1 MSLATQAVAQEPGKN
16 SKNSLM
22 LAVVYVTALFF
33 IWAFVTNLV
42 DPLIKSMK
50 MIYQLNLFEAMLSQ
64 FAFFLAYFVMSL
76 PSAWYL
82 SRYGYARSIVTGLLS
97 IVGGCLIA
105 WSTLFFNSFVTV
117 LIGLFVAASG
127 VTLLQVAANPL
138 IASMGDIKRSHFRLN
153 LSQAFNSLG
162 AFSGGMFGAS
172 FLLKGDLFKKD
183 IVVTDALKSQG
194 LTFVTNVYI
203 EIAAVLAVFTLL
215 VFLARNMIN
224 ANAPKLAEHAPSPL
238 KALTSKW
245 ANLGAT
251 AIFLGVGAEVTVI
264 SGLIFFL
271 EQENILGVPSLVAGK
286 LAPFFMLFA
295 MFGRFSGSFL
305 LRYFKATNMLTFVGA
320 GGAILCGVVI
330 VSTSQSPHV
339 FGGTIDLFGHPT
351 PLTTGFIPAAAAI
364 LIGLFNSIQFP
375 TIFTLTLE
383 RSTAPASATS
393 GLMCMAI
400 FGGGVI
406 PPLYGLVADLTSSKS
421 LAFIV
426 PLICYAYVGWYGI
439 AAKKAKVH
447 AIEEGFSGGH

>member
-1 MSLATQAVAQEPGKN
+1 MSLATQAAAQAPEPKQ
-16 SKNSLM
+16 KNSLM

-50 MIYQLNLFEAMLSQ
+50 MVYQLNLFMAMLSQ
-64 FAFFLAYFVMSL
+64 FAFFLAYFIMSL

-82 SRYGYARSIVTGLLS
+82 SRYGYARSIITGLLS

-117 LIGLFVAASG
+117 LLGLFVAASG

-138 IASMGDIKRSHFRLN
+138 IASMGDPRRSHFRLN

-162 AFSGGMFGAS
+162 AFSGGMFGAA
-172 FLLKGDLFKKD
+172 FLLKGDLFVKNV
-183 IVVTDALKSQG
+183 VVTDALKAEG
-194 LTFVTNVYI
+194 LTFVTNVYL
-203 EIAAVLAVFTLL
+203 EIAAVLSVFTLL
-215 VFLARNMIN
+215 VFLARNVIN
-224 ANAPKLAEHAPSPL
+224 ANAPKLAEHAVSPL

-245 ANLGAT
+245 ANLGALS
-251 AIFLGVGAEVTVI
+251 IFLGVGAEVTVV

-271 EQENILGVPSLVAGK
+271 EQEHILGVPSLVAGK

-295 MFGRFSGSFL
+295 MFGRFSGSAL
-305 LRYFKATNMLTFVGA
+305 LRKVKATSALTFVGM
-320 GGAILCGVVI
+320 GGAILCAVVI
-330 VSTSQSPHV
+330 VSTSHSPHV
-339 FGGTIDLFGHPT
+339 FGGTINLFGHPT
-351 PLTTGFIPAAAAI
+351 PITSGFIPAAAAI

-393 GLMCMAI
+393 GLMCLAI

-406 PPLYGLVADLTSSKS
+406 PPLYGLVADLTNSKS

-426 PLICYAYVGWYGI
+426 PLLCYAFVGWYGI
-439 AAKKAKVH
+439 AAKKAQVH